1 MTESSDYESVQV
13 FIGVDVGKDTHHAV
27 AINRSG
33 KRLFDKALPNDE
45 NKLRSLISDLKQHG
59 QILLVVD
66 QPATIGALPV
76 AVARSE
82 GVLVGYL
89 PGLAMRRIADLHAG
103 EAKTDARDA
112 AIIAEAARTLPHALR
127 TLKLADEQ
135 IAELSMLCGFDDDL
149 AAQTTQA
156 SNRIRGLLT
165 QIHPALERVLGPRLD
180 HPAVLDLLQRYPSP
194 EKLASLGEKKLAA
207 QLCKLA
213 PRLGKRLAADIAQAL
228 AEQTVVVPGTN
239 AAAVVLPRLAL
250 QLITLRKQRDEVA
263 LAVEQR
269 VLAHPLY
276 PVLTSMPGVGVR
288 TAARLL
294 TEVACRAFASVA
306 HLAAYAG
313 LAPVTRRSGSSI
325 RGEHPSRRGNKALKR
340 ALFLSAFAALRDPL
354 SRAYYTRKMSQ
365 GKRHNQALIALARRR
380 CDVLFAMM
388 RDGTF
393 IPRRRHNMLD
403 NLIGHPGIPLRLC
416 HRNPPFISGQ
426 PDSRLFLRFS
436 PVVMPVKVARC
447 FHDHTGWFNNIRR
460 NILMA
465 TPVSLMDDQM
475 VDMAFIT
482 QLTGLTDKWFYK
494 LIKVGGFPAPI
505 KMGRSSRWLKS
516 EVEAWLQA
524 RIAQSRP

>member
-180 HPAVLDLLQRYPSP
+180 HP
-194 EKLASLGEKKLAA
+194 
-207 QLCKLA
+207 
-213 PRLGKRLAADIAQAL
+213 
-228 AEQTVVVPGTN
+228 
-239 AAAVVLPRLAL
+239 
-250 QLITLRKQRDEVA
+250 
-263 LAVEQR
+263 
-269 VLAHPLY
+269 LY

-294 TEVACRAFASVA
+294 TEVACRAFASAA

-393 IPRRRHNMLD
+393 Y
-403 NLIGHPGIPLRLC
+403 
-416 HRNPPFISGQ
+416 
-426 PDSRLFLRFS
+426 
-436 PVVMPVKVARC
+436 
-447 FHDHTGWFNNIRR
+447 
-460 NILMA
+460 
-465 TPVSLMDDQM
+465 TP
-475 VDMAFIT
+475 
-482 QLTGLTDKWFYK
+482 
-494 LIKVGGFPAPI
+494 
-505 KMGRSSRWLKS
+505 
-516 EVEAWLQA
+516 QA
-524 RIAQSRP
+524 S